1 LLRAGAAGEVAA
13 YHENLRG
20 VNGGGYE
27 PSTARVFPTTQ
38 DATKAVDYIRGWRE
52 LQLIRRT
59 VDADIFQK
67 QNVDVLIAPT
77 ARHAAPTV
85 EEVLVPAPAAGGG
98 RGGGGRGAA
107 TPAPSTPAAPETPP
121 SRTDPEENTRAFNGY
136 GLPTITVPCGF
147 SKDGMPIGLQ
157 ISGPRL
163 GEVNVFALAHAYQ
176 EATEWHKR
184 KPPLQPDTKVPVL
197 SKSASEQTG
206 G

>member
-1 LLRAGAAGEVAA
+1 
-13 YHENLRG
+13 

-27 PSTARVFPTTQ
+27 PSTARVFPTAP

-59 VDADIFQK
+59 VDVNLFQN
-67 QNVDVLIAPT
+67 QNVDLLIAPT
-77 ARHAAPTV
+77 FRHAAPTV
-85 EEVLVPAPAAGGG
+85 EEVLATPPSGGG
-98 RGGGGRGAA
+98 RGGGGRGGAA
-107 TPAPSTPAAPETPP
+107 PATTPPAAPETP
-121 SRTDPEENTRAFNGY
+121 SRTDPEENTRPFNGY

-157 ISGPRL
+157 ISGPRS
-163 GEVNVFALAHAYQ
+163 GEVDVFALAHAYQ